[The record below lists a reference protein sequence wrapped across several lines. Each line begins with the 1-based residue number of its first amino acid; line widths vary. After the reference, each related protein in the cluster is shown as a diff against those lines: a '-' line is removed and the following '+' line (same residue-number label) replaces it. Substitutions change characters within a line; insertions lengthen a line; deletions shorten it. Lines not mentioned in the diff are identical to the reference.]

1 MQLKR
6 VVITGCGSVSPYG
19 RGVDTLME
27 GLLAGRSAVQNFPDL
42 AAIGGLRTRV
52 AAKVSG
58 INPKEIPRKDRRSM
72 SAMSIF
78 ATMASQDAL
87 AQSGVT
93 TEQLTSGRL
102 GISLG
107 STVGSTKTT
116 EELFRDFFTDS
127 SLERMKS
134 TIFFQ
139 IMNHSCASN
148 VAQALGISGRLLA
161 PSAACSTG
169 CQAIG
174 YGYELIAMGKQ
185 DMMLCGGA
193 DEFHPLTAATFDN
206 INAASVGFNDS
217 PSCTPRPFDR
227 ARDGVVCAEGAGVVL
242 IESLDSAIERGVP
255 ILAEIGGF
263 ATLSDPRSIAN
274 PNVEAMERCM
284 RLALEDA
291 DLGADEIDYINAHA
305 TATEQGDIAE
315 SEAISRIFGELVPVS
330 SLKGHMGHTMAA
342 SGSLELIASL
352 EMMSR
357 GRLVPTLNLEE
368 VDPACSTLNYLRLVQ
383 ATEIDT
389 FVKNS
394 FAFGGVNSSIVVRR
408 FTHD

>member
-1 MQLKR
+1 
-6 VVITGCGSVSPYG
+6 
-19 RGVDTLME
+19 
-27 GLLAGRSAVQNFPDL
+27 
-42 AAIGGLRTRV
+42 
-52 AAKVSG
+52 KVSG
-58 INPKEIPRKDRRSM
+58 IDPKEIPRKDRRSM

-93 TEQLTSGRL
+93 TEQLTGGRL

-185 DMMLCGGA
+185 EMMLCGGA

-242 IESLDSAIERGVP
+242 LESLDSAIERGAP

-291 DLGADEIDYINAHA
+291 DLGADEIGYINAHA

-383 ATEIDT
+383 TTEIDT

-408 FTHD
+408 FKHD

>member
-1 MQLKR
+1 MQLRR
-6 VVITGCGSVSPYG
+6 VVISGCGSVSPYG
-19 RGVDTLME
+19 RGVQTLMD
-27 GLLAGRSAVQNFPDL
+27 GLLAGRSAVQNFPELGD
-42 AAIGGLRTRV
+42 IGGLRTRV
-52 AAKVSG
+52 AAKVTG
-58 INPKEIPRKDRRSM
+58 IDPKEIPRKDRRSM

-78 ATMASQDAL
+78 ATLASQEAL

-93 TEQLTSGRL
+93 TEQLTGGRL

-107 STVGSTKTT
+107 STVGSTNTT
-116 EELFRDFFTDS
+116 EKLFRDFFIDS

-161 PSAACSTG
+161 PSAACATG

-185 DMMLCGGA
+185 ELMLCGGA

-206 INAASVGFNDS
+206 INAASVSFNDS
-217 PSCTPRPFDR
+217 PDRTPRPFDR

-242 IESLDSAIERGVP
+242 LESLDSALERGAP

-284 RLALEDA
+284 CLALEDA
-291 DLGADEIDYINAHA
+291 NLGADEIDYINAHA

-315 SEAISRIFGELVPVS
+315 SEAIFRIFGELVPVS

-342 SGSLELIASL
+342 SGSLELIAAL
-352 EMMSR
+352 EMMKR
-357 GRLVPTLNLEE
+357 GCLVPTLNLEE
-368 VDPACSTLNYLRLVQ
+368 VDPACRPLNYLRLVEEI
-383 ATEIDT
+383 EIDT
-389 FVKNS
+389 FIKNS
-394 FAFGGVNSSIVVRR
+394 FAFGGVNSSVVVRR
-408 FTHD
+408 YKHD